1 MPQVHTLDDL
11 GDGSLRGQRV
21 FLRADLNVPVSVL
34 GGVAQH
40 TRIAATL
47 PTISELGAR
56 GARTVLASHLGR
68 PGGTRVPGLSL
79 GPVAS
84 ILTERLGTPVRLIAG
99 DPGEEETRRAV
110 DGIAPGELGVLE
122 NTRFHPGETGND
134 TGLAQAFGSL
144 ADVFVS
150 DAFGVA
156 HRTHASNVG
165 AAHAIRDQGGPVVA
179 GRLMVRELHFL
190 SEALREPRR
199 PFIALMGGAKIS
211 GKLGLV
217 RAILSRVDR
226 LLVGGA
232 MANTFLRAL
241 GFGVGRSLIEE
252 PLVPEAAA
260 ILDEAGDR
268 LLLPVDLTV
277 AAELDAG
284 AEPVRVDRAGVG
296 PGMRIA
302 DIGPRTGELYARELA
317 SARTAVWNGPMGIFE
332 LAPFAAGTAR
342 VAQAL
347 ADAADG
353 GAVVVL
359 GGGDSAAAAAAC
371 GVGGRMTHV
380 STGGGASLDLLAG
393 RVLPGVAVLDEVGRG
408 G

>member
-1 MPQVHTLDDL
+1 MPRVRTLDDL
-11 GDGSLRGQRV
+11 GDRSLRGERV
-21 FLRADLNVPVSVL
+21 FLRADLNVPFSAP
-34 GGVAQH
+34 GRVADH

-47 PTISELGAR
+47 PTIAELRAR
-56 GARTVLASHLGR
+56 GARTLLASHLGR

-79 GPVAS
+79 GPVAV
-84 ILTERLGTPVRLIAG
+84 ILSERLGTPVRLIAG
-99 DPGEEETRRAV
+99 DPGEGETRRAV
-110 DGIAPGELGVLE
+110 DGIAPGEVAVLE
-122 NTRFHPGETGND
+122 NTRYHPGETSND
-134 TGLAQAFGSL
+134 AGLARAFGSL
-144 ADVFVS
+144 ADAFVA

-156 HRTHASNVG
+156 HRAHASNVG
-165 AAHAIRDQGGPVVA
+165 AAHAIRDRGGPVVA
-179 GRLMVRELHFL
+179 GRLMARELHFL

-199 PFIALMGGAKIS
+199 PFVALMGGAKIS
-211 GKLGLV
+211 GKLGLI

-232 MANTFLRAL
+232 MANTFLCAL
-241 GFGVGRSLIEE
+241 GFEVGRSLVEE
-252 PLVPEAAA
+252 SLVPDAAA

-277 AAELDAG
+277 AAELDAA
-284 AEPVRVDRAGVG
+284 AEPVRADRAGVG
-296 PGMRIA
+296 AGMRIA
-302 DIGPRTGELYARELA
+302 DIGPRTRELYARELA
-317 SARTAVWNGPMGIFE
+317 SARTVVWNGPMGIFE

-342 VAQAL
+342 VAEAL
-347 ADAADG
+347 ADAADS

-359 GGGDSAAAAAAC
+359 GGGDSASAAAAF

-393 RVLPGVAVLDEVGRG
+393 RELPGVSVLEEGRG